1 MFGAKSSEFAM
12 TISGVE
18 APGILTRPDIR
29 RAEPTLGKVAVLYTT
44 PESVLEDYGRL
55 MNLADYRTALV
66 PGVETLL
73 KVNISWQHYYPA
85 CSTAPWQI
93 EGVVNELRRGGY
105 DDLVAAHNGTVVVDP
120 VEGRVKNRHAAVED
134 RLGVPHVIL
143 DAPPVKWVRYRPSAR
158 MLVLDDIYKD
168 GLYVPEVLPETNI
181 VQLPTVKTHVF
192 TTMTG
197 ALKNAFGGLLHRYR
211 HWTHSLIHETLV
223 DLLQIQ
229 REIHSGLFA
238 VMDGT
243 FAGDGPGPR
252 AMRIHTKNVILASAD
267 QVAIDSVAASMMG
280 FDPMSIPMIR
290 IAHEHG
296 LGVGNPSEIKVLG
309 DDVAGVD
316 WQFTANE
323 STFASRGQRLIYHG
337 PLKPLENLLLRS
349 PLAPWSFWASN
360 VYHNDFWLRFIGQK
374 RVREAMNTPW
384 GRLFQQY

>member
-18 APGILTRPDIR
+18 APGILTKPDIR
-29 RAEPTLGKVAVLYTT
+29 RAEPALGKVAVLYTT

-105 DDLVAAHNGTVVVDP
+105 EDLVAAHNGTVVVDP

-296 LGVGNPSEIKVLG
+296 LGVGNPSEIEVFG

>member
-1 MFGAKSSEFAM
+1 M
-12 TISGVE
+12 TISGVD
-18 APGILTRPDIR
+18 APGILTKPDIQ
-29 RAEPTLGKVAVLYTT
+29 RAEPTLGKVAVLFTT
-44 PESVLEDYGRL
+44 PESILEDYGRL
-55 MNLADYRTALV
+55 MELADYHSALM
-66 PGVETLL
+66 PGVKTLL

-85 CSTAPWQI
+85 CSSAPWQI

-105 DDLVAAHNGTVVVDP
+105 EDLLTAHNGTVVVDP
-120 VEGRVKNRHAAVED
+120 VEGRVNNRHAAVED
-134 RLGVPHVIL
+134 RLGVPHTIL
-143 DAPPVKWVRYRPSAR
+143 DAPPVKWKRYQPAGK

-168 GLYVPEVLPETNI
+168 GLYVPDVLPETNI

-211 HWTHSLIHETLV
+211 HWTHSVIHETLV

-280 FDPMSIPMIR
+280 FDPMSLPMIR
-290 IAHEHG
+290 IAHERG
-296 LGVGNPSEIKVLG
+296 LGVGNPSEIEVVG

-316 WQFTANE
+316 WQFSANE
-323 STFASRGQRLIYHG
+323 STFASRGQHMIYHG

-349 PLAPWSFWASN
+349 PLVPWAFWASN
-360 VYHNDFWLRFIGQK
+360 VYHNDFWLRFIGRK

>member
-1 MFGAKSSEFAM
+1 M
-12 TISGVE
+12 
-18 APGILTRPDIR
+18 
-29 RAEPTLGKVAVLYTT
+29 AVLYTT

-55 MNLADYRTALV
+55 MELADYRSALM
-66 PGVETLL
+66 PGVQTLL

-85 CSTAPWQI
+85 CSSAPWQI

-105 DDLVAAHNGTVVVDP
+105 EDLVAAHNGTVVVDP
-120 VEGRVKNRHAAVED
+120 VEGRVNNRHAAVED
-134 RLGVPHVIL
+134 RLGVPHAIL
-143 DAPPVKWVRYRPSAR
+143 DAPPIKWKRYRPSAK
-158 MLVLDDIYKD
+158 MLVLDDVYED
-168 GLYVPEVLPETNI
+168 GLYVPEILPETNI

-211 HWTHSLIHETLV
+211 HWTHSVIHETLV

-229 REIHSGLFA
+229 REIHTGLFA

-252 AMRIHTKNVILASAD
+252 AMRIHNKNVILASAD

-280 FDPMSIPMIR
+280 FDPMSLPMIR
-290 IAHEHG
+290 IAHENG
-296 LGVGNPSEIKVLG
+296 LGVGNPSEIEVVG

-316 WQFTANE
+316 WQFSANE
-323 STFASRGQRLIYHG
+323 STFASRGQHMIYHG

-349 PLAPWSFWASN
+349 PLVPWAFWASN
-360 VYHNDFWLRFIGQK
+360 VYHNDFWLRFIGRN

>member
-18 APGILTRPDIR
+18 APGILTKPDIR
-29 RAEPTLGKVAVLYTT
+29 RAEPALGKVAVLYTT

-105 DDLVAAHNGTVVVDP
+105 EDLVAAHNGTVVVDP

-296 LGVGNPSEIKVLG
+296 LGVGNPSEIEVLG

>member
-1 MFGAKSSEFAM
+1 M

-18 APGILTRPDIR
+18 AQAFSPDR
-29 RAEPTLGKVAVLYTT
+29 TSGEPRPTLGKVAVLYTT

-55 MNLADYRTALV
+55 MNLADYRSALL
-66 PGVETLL
+66 PGVQTLL

-85 CSTAPWQI
+85 CSSAPWQI

-105 DDLVAAHNGTVVVDP
+105 EDLVAAHNGTVVVDP
-120 VEGRVKNRHAAVED
+120 VEGRVNNRHAAVED

-143 DAPPVKWVRYRPSAR
+143 DAPPVKWVRYRPSAK

-168 GLYVPEVLPETNI
+168 GLYVPDVLPETNI

-211 HWTHSLIHETLV
+211 HWTHSMIHETLV

-290 IAHEHG
+290 IAHELG
-296 LGVGNPSEIKVLG
+296 LGVGNPSEIEVLG

-316 WQFTANE
+316 WQFSANE

-349 PLAPWSFWASN
+349 PLVPWSFWASN
-360 VYHNDFWLRFIGQK
+360 IYHNDFWLRFIGRK

>member
-1 MFGAKSSEFAM
+1 M

-18 APGILTRPDIR
+18 APGILTKPNIQ

-55 MNLADYRTALV
+55 MELADYRSALL
-66 PGVETLL
+66 PGVKTLL

-85 CSTAPWQI
+85 CSSAPWQI

-105 DDLVAAHNGTVVVDP
+105 EDLLAAHNGTVVVDP
-120 VEGRVKNRHAAVED
+120 VEGRVNNRHAAVED
-134 RLGVPHVIL
+134 RLGVPHTIL
-143 DAPPVKWVRYRPSAR
+143 DAPPVKWKRYQPTGE

-168 GLYVPEVLPETNI
+168 GLYVPDILPETNI

-211 HWTHSLIHETLV
+211 HWTHSVIHETLV

-280 FDPMSIPMIR
+280 FDPMSLPMIR
-290 IAHEHG
+290 IAHERG
-296 LGVGNPSEIKVLG
+296 LGVGNPSEIEMVG

-316 WQFTANE
+316 WQFSANE
-323 STFASRGQRLIYHG
+323 STFASRGQHMIYHG

-349 PLAPWSFWASN
+349 PLVPWAFWASN
-360 VYHNDFWLRFIGQK
+360 VYHNDFWLRFIGRK

>member
-1 MFGAKSSEFAM
+1 M

-44 PESVLEDYGRL
+44 PESVLDDYGRL
-55 MNLADYRTALV
+55 MNWPTTGRPFV
-66 PGVETLL
+66 PGVQTLL

-85 CSTAPWQI
+85 CSSAPWQI

-105 DDLVAAHNGTVVVDP
+105 EDLLAAHNGTVVVDP
-120 VEGRVKNRHAAVED
+120 VEGRVNNRHAAVED

-143 DAPPVKWVRYRPSAR
+143 DAPPVKWVRYQPSAK

-168 GLYVPEVLPETNI
+168 GLYVPDVLPETNI

-211 HWTHSLIHETLV
+211 HWTHSMIHETLV

-296 LGVGNPSEIKVLG
+296 LGVGNPSEIEVLG

-316 WQFTANE
+316 WQFSANE

-349 PLAPWSFWASN
+349 PLVPWSFWASN
-360 VYHNDFWLRFIGQK
+360 VYHNDFWLRFIGRK

>member
-1 MFGAKSSEFAM
+1 MGARSTEFAM

-44 PESVLEDYGRL
+44 PESVLDDYGRL
-55 MNLADYRTALV
+55 MNLADYRSALV

-85 CSTAPWQI
+85 CSSAPWQI

-105 DDLVAAHNGTVVVDP
+105 EDLLAAHNGTVVVDP
-120 VEGRVKNRHAAVED
+120 VEGRVNNRHAAVED
-134 RLGVPHVIL
+134 RLGVPHVVL
-143 DAPPVKWVRYRPSAR
+143 DAPPVKWVRYQPSAK

-168 GLYVPEVLPETNI
+168 GLYVPDVLPETNI

-211 HWTHSLIHETLV
+211 HWTHSMIHETLV

-290 IAHEHG
+290 IAHELG
-296 LGVGNPSEIKVLG
+296 LGVGNPSEIEVLG

-316 WQFTANE
+316 WQFSANE

-349 PLAPWSFWASN
+349 PLVPWSFWASN
-360 VYHNDFWLRFIGQK
+360 VYHNDFWLRFIGRK

>member
-1 MFGAKSSEFAM
+1 MGARSTEFAM

-55 MNLADYRTALV
+55 MNLADYRSALV

-85 CSTAPWQI
+85 CSSAPWQI

-105 DDLVAAHNGTVVVDP
+105 EDLLAAHNGTVVVDP
-120 VEGRVKNRHAAVED
+120 VEGRVNNRHAAVED

-143 DAPPVKWVRYRPSAR
+143 DAPPVKWVRYRPSAK

-168 GLYVPEVLPETNI
+168 GLYVPDVLPETNI

-211 HWTHSLIHETLV
+211 HWTHSVIHETLV

-290 IAHEHG
+290 IAHELG
-296 LGVGNPSEIKVLG
+296 LGVGNPSEIEVLG

-316 WQFTANE
+316 WQFSANE

-349 PLAPWSFWASN
+349 PLVPWSFWASN
-360 VYHNDFWLRFIGQK
+360 VYHNDFWLRFIGRK